1 MVIIIIII
9 IKAIITIIIFINM
22 IIIIVIIVVIIIII
36 ITIIII
42 IINKTI
48 IIKHEGKRN
57 NNVSIQHINLY
68 KLSEAI
74 INYTLKLILNCL
86 QKLIN
91 SDYPWCSETLTFKCQ
106 KVLPMYEASQLLH
119 VKLLI

>member
-1 MVIIIIII
+1 MVIIIII
-9 IKAIITIIIFINM
+9 IKAIITIIIFIIM

-36 ITIIII
+36 IIITIII

>member
-36 ITIIII
+36 ITIII